1 MINTNAA
8 WWFGTGI
15 NCMVTELDN
24 PDVEPGN
31 EDVNPEALVERGESS
46 GSHGAECTDEDIVES
61 ADDSSTTIKEYLGD
75 TYTNHIV
82 MDGLRDLAVF

>member
-1 MINTNAA
+1 
-8 WWFGTGI
+8 
-15 NCMVTELDN
+15 MVTELDN

-31 EDVNPEALVERGESS
+31 GDVNPEALVEQGESS
-46 GSHGAECTDEDIVES
+46 GSPGAGCTGEDISES

-82 MDGLRDLAVF
+82 RYSAGLNGCNTIADKI